1 MKTEIYNLIEAIL
14 NIALIIIAGIC
25 KFLRRQY
32 RRFCINILWE
42 RFQIKT
48 SVYKKWHDRRAR
60 EIQILLDEQHSYIT
74 F

>member
-14 NIALIIIAGIC
+14 NIALIVIAGIC

-32 RRFCINILWE
+32 RRFCINILWK
-42 RFQIKT
+42 RFQIET
-48 SVYKKWHDRRAR
+48 SAYKKWHARRAKK
-60 EIQILLDEQHSYIT
+60 IQMLLDEEHSYIT